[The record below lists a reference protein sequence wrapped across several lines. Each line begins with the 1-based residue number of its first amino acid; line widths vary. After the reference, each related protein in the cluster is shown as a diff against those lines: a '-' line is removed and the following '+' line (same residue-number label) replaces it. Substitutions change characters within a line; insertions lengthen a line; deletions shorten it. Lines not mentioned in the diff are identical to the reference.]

1 MKAKSRAVNATSRVV
16 KEFEGG
22 EGKFE
27 GGVSKIEGGERI
39 EGGEGKIE
47 GSEGIHSVLH
57 SVSKLVSFGT
67 VATYNSDQR
76 HIIGSKIKNSSSN
89 QNFHFLLR

>member
-1 MKAKSRAVNATSRVV
+1 MKAKLRLER
-16 KEFEGG
+16 EFEGG
-22 EGKFE
+22 EGEIE
-27 GGVSKIEGGERI
+27 GVEGKIEGGVGEIEGRERI

-67 VATYNSDQR
+67 VATYNMSDQR
-76 HIIGSKIKNSSSN
+76 HIIGSKMKN
-89 QNFHFLLR
+89 